1 MVTNPFGA
9 LTTPTFLVP
18 PLSGEQIAAVLLRR
32 RRILPTASRTPVAP
46 ALVINNRTGVAI
58 SVMYNPEEYQLDQGN
73 EIAEIGIPG
82 LAASPVQFVRG
93 RARTLRMELFYDT
106 YETGQDV
113 REHTQQI
120 IDLLDPDPATHTP
133 PNLLFLMGGFSFP
146 CVLVDAE
153 LHTTM
158 FLADGTPVRARLR
171 VSFREFVRIEVETRQ
186 GFFVGPPTLHQIGQR
201 DTLPNLAAT
210 YLGDPRRWREIADA
224 NELEDPLALPPGAPL
239 VMRPGGN
246 S

>member
-1 MVTNPFGA
+1 MPANLFGA
-9 LTTPTFLVP
+9 PITPTFLAR

-32 RRILPTASRTPVAP
+32 RRKLPTAARTPVAP
-46 ALVINNRTGVAI
+46 ALVINNRTGAAI

-106 YETGQDV
+106 YETGHDV
-113 REHTQQI
+113 REHTQEI

-133 PNLLFLMGGFSFP
+133 PTLLFLMGGFSFP

-171 VSFREFVRIEVETRQ
+171 VSFREFVRIDVETRQ

-224 NELEDPLALPPGAPL
+224 NEIEDPLALPPGVPL
-239 VMRPGGN
+239 AVRPGGG